1 MLWVGSEGGMEA
13 DLVMR
18 TGLPYMSIPA
28 AGVHGVGMQALPGNL
43 WRLLRGFF
51 ASRRILHQFHPDVL
65 FFTGGYV
72 AVPMAAASRMFY
84 HPGKRPQSLL
94 YVPDIEPGLAL
105 KTLARFADLIA
116 VTVDSTRTLL
126 PASARM
132 VVTGYPTRPDLAV
145 WDRLKACRALDLAP
159 DLPTVL
165 VVGGSSGARSINRA
179 VFAVLPELLGDVQV
193 VHISGRLDWPEV
205 EKAQQR
211 LAAELPAALQ
221 QRYRPFPYLHAE
233 MGAALAAADLAIS
246 RAGASCM
253 GEFPLF
259 GLPALLVPYPYAW
272 RYQVVNARYLEQHGA
287 AVMLPD
293 ADLPAQLLPSV
304 RRLLGDP
311 QALAKMREAM
321 GALAQPQA
329 AGKIAGLIRSLATSR

>member
-18 TGLPYMSIPA
+18 AGLPYTSIPA
-28 AGVHGVGMQALPGNL
+28 AGVHGVGMRALPGNL

-51 ASRRILHQFHPDVL
+51 ASQRILHKFDPDVL

-72 AVPMAAASRMFY
+72 AVPMAAANRLSYR
-84 HPGKRPQSLL
+84 PGKRPRSLL

-105 KTLARFADLIA
+105 KTLARFADQIA
-116 VTVDSTRTLL
+116 VTVDSTPALL
-126 PASARM
+126 PGSARM

-145 WDRLKACRALDLAP
+145 WERLKARQALGLAP

-211 LAAELPAALQ
+211 LVIELPAALQ
-221 QRYRPFPYLHAE
+221 QRYRAFPYLHAE

-259 GLPALLVPYPYAW
+259 GLPALLVPYPHAW
-272 RYQVVNARYLEQHGA
+272 RYQVVNARYLEQRGA

-293 ADLPAQLLPSV
+293 ADLSAQLLPSV

-321 GALAQPQA
+321 RALAQPQA
-329 AGKIAGLIRSLATSR
+329 AGKIAEMIRSLVTSR